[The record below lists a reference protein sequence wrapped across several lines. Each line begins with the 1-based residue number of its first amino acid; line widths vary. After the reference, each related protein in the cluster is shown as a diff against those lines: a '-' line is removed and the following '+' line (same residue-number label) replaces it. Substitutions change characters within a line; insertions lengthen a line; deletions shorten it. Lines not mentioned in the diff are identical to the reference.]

1 MLAYSTKALWPF
13 LSPATLILCLL
24 LLGGAGSLWRLTR
37 PLARW
42 LLAGSLLALLLV
54 AIFPPAYWAIR
65 PLEAYFPNSPLP
77 ERVDGIIVL
86 GGAEQ
91 PRLTRARGQP
101 HLSGGA
107 ERLLAFAELARR
119 YPEARLV
126 YTGGGVPM
134 AAGDI
139 PEAMVAEAAMAQMGM
154 DMGRIEFE
162 RAARN
167 TVENARLTHAQVQPK
182 PGEVWLLITSAW
194 HMPRSMSCFQ
204 AMGWPVLPYS
214 VDYATMGEAEPWL
227 SFSPLSG
234 LVSLN
239 LATHEWLGL
248 VLYRLVGHTR
258 SLLPER

>member
-1 MLAYSTKALWPF
+1 MLAYSTKLLWPF
-13 LSPATLILCLL
+13 VSPATLILTLL
-24 LLGGAGSLWRLTR
+24 LLGGAGCLWRWTR
-37 PLARW
+37 PVARW
-42 LLAGSLLALLLV
+42 LLGGALFALLLV
-54 AIFPPAYWAIR
+54 AVFPPAYWALR
-65 PLEAYFPNSPLP
+65 PLEAFFPNTALP

-91 PRLTRARGQP
+91 PRLTQARGQP

-119 YPEARLV
+119 YPQARLV
-126 YTGGGVPM
+126 YTGGGVPL
-134 AAGDI
+134 APGDM
-139 PEAMVAEAAMAQMGM
+139 PEAVVAEAAMVQMGM
-154 DMGRIEFE
+154 DMARVEFE

-167 TVENARLTHAQVQPK
+167 TVENARLSRALVRPK
-182 PGEVWLLITSAW
+182 PDEVWLLVTSAW
-194 HMPRSMSCFQ
+194 HMPRSVSCFQ
-204 AMGWPVLPYS
+204 AEDWPVLPYA